1 MIVKFFEVNK
11 IDFKKKNFFL
21 LYGNNSGLIQ
31 ETIRILIN
39 KISRKIFYYEEF
51 EVLKNI
57 ESFWENILNKE
68 FFDNEKLIIISR
80 TSDKILKTI
89 EEAIFKNL
97 ENISIILTS
106 SNLEKKSKLRNF
118 FEKNSHTICIPFYE
132 DSIQNLAKIA
142 NNFLNEK
149 KINLSQQN
157 LNLIIERARGDRLN
171 LKNELDKIEQFSK
184 THRKI
189 DYFHLLKL
197 TNLAENYDFS
207 ELIDGALSKNKKKLV
222 RILNENNFSTED
234 CIIILRVYL
243 SKLKRLLKIK
253 NLSQNKNNIEEIINT
268 YKPAI
273 FWKEK
278 KIIKQHIAFWS
289 YEKIIDLIID
299 LNNIEFLIKKNQQLA
314 IILTT
319 NLLLDTA
326 A

>member
-1 MIVKFFEVNK
+1 MIIKYFELDK
-11 IDFKKKNFFL
+11 INFKKKSFFL
-21 LYGNNSGLIQ
+21 LYGNNNGLIE
-31 ETIRILIN
+31 ETIKLLKN

-51 EVLKNI
+51 EILNNV

-80 TSDKILKTI
+80 TSDKLLKII
-89 EEAIFKNL
+89 EETISKNL
-97 ENISIILTS
+97 DNISIILTS

-118 FEKNSHTICIPFYE
+118 FEKNSHTICIAFYE
-132 DSIQNLAKIA
+132 DSIQNLTKIA
-142 NNFLNEK
+142 NNFLNDK

-171 LKNELDKIEQFSK
+171 LKNELDKIEQLSK
-184 THRKI
+184 TQKKI

-222 RILNENNFSTED
+222 RILNENNFSNED
-234 CIIILRVYL
+234 CIIILRIYL

-253 NLSQNKNNIEEIINT
+253 NLSQHNNNIEEIINT

-278 KIIKQHIAFWS
+278 EIVKQHAAFWS
-289 YEKIIDLIID
+289 YDKIIDLIIK
-299 LNNIEFLIKKNQQLA
+299 LNNIEFLIKNNQQLA

-319 NLLLDTA
+319 NLMLDTA